1 MRYNF
6 AAFSGAQRFGNCA
19 VSRANTMLRHLS
31 KPIRTVFQWQL
42 AATAAF
48 TAAAALLAGEHGAIS
63 AAGGGGISIIAGLV
77 AALIASQGS
86 AKSAGGVLV
95 AALTAEA
102 VKIGL
107 AVLLLWIVL
116 MNYGQAVVAVLI
128 GSFIATMLIF
138 AMAFF
143 VREY

>member
-1 MRYNF
+1 M
-6 AAFSGAQRFGNCA
+6 
-19 VSRANTMLRHLS
+19 RANAMLRRLS
-31 KPIRTVFQWQL
+31 KPIRTVLQWQL
-42 AATAAF
+42 AATAVLAL
-48 TAAAALLAGEHGAIS
+48 TAALLAGEHGAIS
-63 AAGGGGISIIAGLV
+63 AAVGGGISIIAGLA
-77 AALIASQGS
+77 AALVASRGS
-86 AKSAGGVLV
+86 AKSAGRILA

-107 AVLLLWIVL
+107 AMLLLWMVL
-116 MNYGQAVVAVLI
+116 MNYGQAVVAALI